1 MSWTHILSPSYLQ
14 DARSTVNRFPTL
26 REELE
31 TGEKLYG
38 SVTYYDGQMDD
49 SRLNVALATTAESH
63 GARIANYVEVV
74 DLIRD
79 APSPSG
85 PGRVHGVVAR
95 DRLTGR
101 TVRIRAKVVI
111 NASGPFSDTMRRMA
125 DAHAVE
131 SVVPAA
137 GSHLALPGYFVPADT
152 GLIIPKTKV
161 RAAPGRALG
170 RAADRAA
177 RVRVRRGRAEPQ
189 IADASPGISA
199 EGRLRP
205 RLRARSDARAASG
218 GVGLA
223 GEVSGEASA
232 F

>member
-14 DARSTVNRFPTL
+14 DARSTVNKFPTL

-63 GARIANYVEVV
+63 GAKIANYVEVV

-79 APSPSG
+79 TSPAGTSK
-85 PGRVHGVVAR
+85 VHGVVAR

-101 TVRIRAKVVI
+101 TMRIKAKVVI
-111 NASGPFSDTMRRMA
+111 NASGPFSDNMRKMA
-125 DAHAVE
+125 DVNAKEA
-131 SVVPAA
+131 VVPAS
-137 GSHLALPGYFVPADT
+137 GSHLSLPGYFVPSDT

-161 RAAPGRALG
+161 SATSASRFESGTFHSIDLCRCESVSCHATLLRGAP
-170 RAADRAA
+170 D
-177 RVRVRRGRAEPQ
+177 
-189 IADASPGISA
+189 
-199 EGRLRP
+199 
-205 RLRARSDARAASG
+205 
-218 GVGLA
+218 
-223 GEVSGEASA
+223 
-232 F
+232 